1 MFRMLTLYWSPARK
15 NCEYGGRKT
24 TVRKTEG
31 RAPEASQVGLAQAE
45 PDELDVF
52 VKIDS
57 EKNAQDRQQVYFEEK
72 AKGHFH

>member
-1 MFRMLTLYWSPARK
+1 MFRMLTLYWSPAENRENDRRK
-15 NCEYGGRKT
+15 M

-31 RAPEASQVGLAQAE
+31 HAPEASRVRLAQAE
-45 PDELDVF
+45 PDKLDVF
-52 VKIDS
+52 VKIDP